1 MSLLPED
8 VQLPCGWVCKRIS
21 ADELVLG
28 HAQEGVEVEATRT
41 DDSQLLPFDVMGG
54 WKLTYRNRAGES
66 TSERVIGRVTTKPAA
81 TEALHSCME
90 RVSTLARTNGS
101 TGGVSPAFIA
111 ESVELHNEIP
121 PTPSQPSR
129 TTN

>member
-1 MSLLPED
+1 MSPLPED
-8 VQLPCGWVCKRIS
+8 VQLPCGWVCKRVA

-28 HAQEGVEVEATRT
+28 HEREGVEVEATRT
-41 DDSQLLPFDVMGG
+41 DDSQLLPFDVMRG
-54 WKLTYRNRAGES
+54 WKLTYRNHAGEL

-90 RVSTLARTNGS
+90 HVSALVRTSGSTNGL
-101 TGGVSPAFIA
+101 SPALIA
-111 ESVELHNEIP
+111 ESVELRNEIP
-121 PTPSQPSR
+121 MALSS